1 MQYLKRKNAQKN
13 DRTFT
18 LKIHWFY
25 ATKNKGA
32 DITSDPLSFLFSV
45 PQKGCFYI
53 TRECK
58 NKTLIIS
65 ICCNKILILFLK
77 IRKNNTDKGVVMSLY
92 FTILT

>member
-45 PQKGCFYI
+45 PQNGCFYI

-65 ICCNKILILFLK
+65 ICCNQILILTLK
-77 IRKNNTDKGVVMSLY
+77 IRKNNTDNRVIMSLY